1 MLGFYIIYV
10 KRNTIK
16 NLKKI
21 WILLQDILS
30 LRVVK
35 QNKTYLVMGKRLNRV
50 LCYNCGKGFNP
61 KEEGFNLNNHLVCAD
76 CYNNAKYK
84 TISGGDYN
92 KKR

>member
-1 MLGFYIIYV
+1 MDIIAGYIIFA
-10 KRNTIK
+10 T
-16 NLKKI
+16 
-21 WILLQDILS
+21 
-30 LRVVK
+30 VK